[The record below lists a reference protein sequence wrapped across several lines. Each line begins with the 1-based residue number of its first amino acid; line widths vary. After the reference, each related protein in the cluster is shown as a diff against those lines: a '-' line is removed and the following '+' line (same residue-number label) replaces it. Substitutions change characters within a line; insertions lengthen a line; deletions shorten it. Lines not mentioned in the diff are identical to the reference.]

1 LTVLEPRNFIANIP
15 PFERLNANELDTVAA
30 AVDIEYFKSGT
41 KLLNRGESP
50 SRLYIIIKGIVA
62 ERAPDGSVT
71 LHETQDTFSA
81 LALLSETCQSDFT
94 VQEEALCYL
103 LPRETFKHLSNT
115 NPNFVNFYYQT
126 LSQRLNWL
134 MEQREVKELASFMVA
149 KIRDAYIHPPIWVA
163 AEDSIYRAVE
173 ILKQNK
179 ATSVLVK
186 NGNQTGIVTDTDIRE
201 HVVLQRKSVDTP
213 VGEIATYQLLGLK
226 AEEYLF
232 NALLQMT
239 RHTVKRL
246 VINDGE
252 QIIGVL
258 DQMDLLSYFSHH
270 SHLVNVQIER
280 ATEIEQLEKA
290 SRDIANVIQAL
301 YGRGVKIHAITQ
313 LVTELNRKL
322 FRKLYS
328 LLIPPEVIAN
338 SCLIVMGSEGRGEQI
353 LKTDQDNAL
362 ILRDGFAY
370 SGLNNLLQQFTAAL
384 KKLGYPLCPGE
395 VMVSNPQWIKP
406 LYDFREQ
413 IYAWLNTPQQP
424 ASLMNL
430 AIFYDATAV
439 AGDLALLTMAK
450 DYLWEHLGS
459 TPLFFTHFAKP
470 TLAFETP
477 LGWFAQF
484 IVDNRHQGGLDI
496 KKGGIFPIV
505 HGVRSLALEQRLTS
519 TNTIERIQI
528 LQEIGRFDQEFTEE
542 LTEAFA
548 FMLSLRLEAELQQM
562 QRNEPPNNYIQ
573 PHQLSKPERD
583 LLRDSLK
590 IVNRFKDFITYH
602 FHLNMVT

>member
-1 LTVLEPRNFIANIP
+1 MTVLEPRSFIVNIP
-15 PFERLNANELDTVAA
+15 PFERLNASELDTVAA

-41 KLLNRGESP
+41 KLLNRGENP
-50 SRLYIIIKGIVA
+50 LYLYIIIKGIVA
-62 ERAPDGSVT
+62 ERAPDGSIT

-81 LALLSETCQSDFT
+81 LALLSKTCQSDFT

-103 LPRETFKHLSNT
+103 LPQVTFEHLSNT

-126 LSQRLNWL
+126 LSQRLNSL

-163 AEDSIYRAVE
+163 AADSIYRAVA

-179 ATSVLVK
+179 ATSVLVR
-186 NGNQTGIVTDTDIRE
+186 NGNQIGIVTDTDIRE

-213 VGEIATYQLLGLK
+213 VGEIATYQLLGMK
-226 AEEYLF
+226 AEEFLF

-252 QIIGVL
+252 KIIGVL
-258 DQMDLLSYFSHH
+258 EQMDLLSYFSHH

-280 ATEIEQLEKA
+280 ATDVDQLEKA

-322 FRKLYS
+322 FRKLYN

-395 VMVSNPQWIKP
+395 VMVSNPHWLKP
-406 LYDFREQ
+406 LHDFREQ

-439 AGDLALLTMAK
+439 AGDLALLTTAK
-450 DYLWEHLGS
+450 DYLLEHLES
-459 TPLFFTHFAKP
+459 TPRFFTHFAKP

-505 HGVRSLALEQRLTS
+505 HGVRSLALEQKLTG

-528 LQEIGRFDQEFTEE
+528 LQEIGRFDQEFAEE

-590 IVNRFKDFITYH
+590 MVNRFKDFITYH
-602 FHLNMVT
+602 FRLNMVT

>member
-1 LTVLEPRNFIANIP
+1 LTIPELKSFITNIS
-15 PFERLNANELDTVAA
+15 PFDRLNSSELDTVTA

-41 KLLNRGESP
+41 KLINRGESP
-50 SRLYIIIKGIVA
+50 LYLYIVIKGIIA
-62 ERAPDGSVT
+62 EQAPDSSIT
-71 LHETQDTFSA
+71 LYETQDTFSA
-81 LALLSETCQSDFT
+81 LALLSGTSKSNFT

-103 LPRETFKHLSNT
+103 LPQATFLNLSRT
-115 NPNFVNFYYQT
+115 NPNFGNFYYQT

-134 MEQREVKELASFMVA
+134 MEQREAKELASFMVA
-149 KIRDAYIHPPIWVA
+149 KIRDTYIHPPIWVA

-173 ILKQNK
+173 ILKQHK

-213 VGEIATYQLLGLK
+213 VGAIATYQLLGMK
-226 AEEYLF
+226 SEEFLF

-246 VINDGE
+246 VIDDGE
-252 QIIGVL
+252 NIIGVL

-280 ATEIEQLEKA
+280 ATDMDQLKKA
-290 SRDIANVIQAL
+290 SRDLANVIQAL

-322 FRKLYS
+322 FRKLYN
-328 LLIPPEVIAN
+328 LLIPQAVITN

-362 ILRDGFAY
+362 ILRNGFAY
-370 SGLNNLLQQFTAAL
+370 SGLNNLLKQFTIAL
-384 KKLGYPLCPGE
+384 KELGYPPCRGE
-395 VMVSNPQWIKP
+395 VMVSNPQWVKP
-406 LYDFREQ
+406 LDDFCEQ

-439 AGDLALLTMAK
+439 AGDSALLAATK
-450 DYLWEHLGS
+450 DYLWKHLES
-459 TPLFFTHFAKP
+459 TPVFFTHFAKT

-484 IVDNRHQGGLDI
+484 IVDKQHDDGLDL

-505 HGVRSLALEQRLTS
+505 HGVRSLALEHKLIH
-519 TNTIERIQI
+519 TNTIERIQMF
-528 LQEIGRFDQEFTEE
+528 QEMGQFNREFAEE

-548 FMLSLRLEAELQQM
+548 FMLSLRLETELQQL
-562 QRNEPPNNYIQ
+562 QRNEPLNDYIQ
-573 PHQLSKPERD
+573 PHKLSKPERD

-590 IVNRFKDFITYH
+590 IVNRFKEFITYH
-602 FHLNMVT
+602 FRLNMIT

>member
-1 LTVLEPRNFIANIP
+1 LTVPEQRSFIANIP
-15 PFERLNANELDTVAA
+15 PFDRLNASELDTVTA
-30 AVDIEYFKSGT
+30 AVDVEYFKSGT
-41 KLLNRGESP
+41 KLINRGASP
-50 SRLYIIIKGIVA
+50 SYLYIIIKGIV
-62 ERAPDGSVT
+62 EEHAPDGSIT

-81 LALLSETCQSDFT
+81 LALLSGTCQSDFT

-103 LPRETFKHLSNT
+103 LPQATFEHLSKT

-134 MEQREVKELASFMVA
+134 MEQREAKELASFMVA

-163 AEDSIYRAVE
+163 AEDSIYQAVE

-186 NGNQTGIVTDTDIRE
+186 KGTQTGIVTDTDIRE

-213 VGEIATYQLLGLK
+213 VGEIATYQLLGMQ
-226 AEEYLF
+226 AEEFLF

-246 VINDGE
+246 VIDDGE
-252 QIIGVL
+252 KIIGVL

-280 ATEIEQLEKA
+280 ATDIDQLNKA

-322 FRKLYS
+322 FRKLYN

-370 SGLNNLLQQFTAAL
+370 SGLNNLLQQFTTAL

-395 VMVSNPQWIKP
+395 VMVSNPQWVKP

-424 ASLMNL
+424 TSLMNL

-439 AGDLALLTMAK
+439 AGDTTLLTTAK
-450 DYLWEHLGS
+450 DYLWEYLEN
-459 TPLFFTHFAKP
+459 TPIFFTHFAKP

-484 IVDNRHQGGLDI
+484 IVDDHHQGGLDI

-505 HGVRSLALEQRLTS
+505 HGVRSLALEYKLTS
-519 TNTIERIQI
+519 TNTIERIQTF
-528 LQEIGRFDQEFTEE
+528 QETGRFAQEFAEE

-548 FMLSLRLEAELQQM
+548 FMLSLRLETELQQM
-562 QRNEPPNNYIQ
+562 QRNEPLSNYIQ

-590 IVNRFKDFITYH
+590 IVNRLKDFITYH

>member
-1 LTVLEPRNFIANIP
+1 MTVPDQTSFIASIP
-15 PFERLNANELDTVAA
+15 PFDRLNANELDIITA

-41 KLLNRGESP
+41 KLINRGESP
-50 SRLYIIIKGIVA
+50 SYLYIVIKGIVE
-62 ERAPDGSVT
+62 ERAPDGSIN

-81 LALLSETCQSDFT
+81 LALLSGICQGDFM
-94 VQEEALCYL
+94 VREEVLCYL
-103 LPRETFKHLSNT
+103 LPKATFLQLSETNSH
-115 NPNFVNFYYQT
+115 FVNFYYQT

-134 MEQREVKELASFMVA
+134 MEQREAKELASFMVA
-149 KIRDAYIHPPIWVA
+149 RIRDTYIHPPIWVA

-173 ILKQNK
+173 ILKQHK
-179 ATSVLVK
+179 ATSVLVR
-186 NGNQTGIVTDTDIRE
+186 NGTQVGIVTDTDIRE

-213 VGEIATYQLLGLK
+213 VGEIATYQLLGMK
-226 AEEYLF
+226 SEEFLF

-246 VINDGE
+246 VIDDGE
-252 QIIGVL
+252 NIIGVL

-280 ATEIEQLEKA
+280 ATDIGQLKKA
-290 SRDIANVIQAL
+290 NRDIANVIQAL

-328 LLIPPEVIAN
+328 LLIPPAVIAN

-362 ILRDGFAY
+362 ILRDDFVY
-370 SGLNNLLQQFTAAL
+370 SGLNKLLKQFTIAL
-384 KKLGYPLCPGE
+384 KELGYPLCPGE
-395 VMVSNPQWIKP
+395 VMVSNPQWVKP

-413 IYAWLNTPQQP
+413 IYAWLNNPQQP

-439 AGDLALLTMAK
+439 AGNFALLTTAK
-450 DYLWEHLGS
+450 DYLLEHLES
-459 TPLFFTHFAKP
+459 TPAFLTHFAKP

-484 IVDNRHQGGLDI
+484 IVNKKHHDGIDI

-505 HGVRSLALEQRLTS
+505 HGVRSLALEHKLTS

-528 LQEIGRFDQEFTEE
+528 LQKVGRFDREFAEE

-548 FMLSLRLEAELQQM
+548 FMLSLRLEIELQQR
-562 QRNEPPNNYIQ
+562 QRNEPLNNYIQ
-573 PHQLSKPERD
+573 LNQLSKPERD

-590 IVNRFKDFITYH
+590 MVNRFKDFITYH
-602 FHLNMVT
+602 FRLNMVT

>member
-1 LTVLEPRNFIANIP
+1 MTVPDQRNFIASIP
-15 PFERLNANELDTVAA
+15 PFDRLNESELDTVTA
-30 AVDIEYFKSGT
+30 AVDIEYFKSGA
-41 KLLNRGESP
+41 KLINQGENP
-50 SRLYIIIKGIVA
+50 PHLYIVIKGIVE
-62 ERAPDGSVT
+62 ERAPDGSIT

-81 LALLSETCQSDFT
+81 MALLSGTCRGDFT

-103 LPRETFKHLSNT
+103 LPKATFLHMSKT
-115 NPNFVNFYYQT
+115 NPNFVNFYYQS
-126 LSQRLNWL
+126 LSQRLNRL
-134 MEQREVKELASFMVA
+134 MEQRETKELASFMVA
-149 KIRDAYIHPPIWVA
+149 KIRDAYIHPPIFVA
-163 AEDSIYRAVE
+163 AQDSIYRAVE

-179 ATSVLVK
+179 ATSVLV
-186 NGNQTGIVTDTDIRE
+186 GNNTRTGIVTDTDIRE
-201 HVVLQRKSVDTP
+201 HVVLQRKPVDTP
-213 VGEIATYQLLGLK
+213 VGEIASYKLLSMKLDDF
-226 AEEYLF
+226 LF
-232 NALLQMT
+232 DALLQMT

-246 VINDGE
+246 IIYDGE
-252 QIIGVL
+252 AIIGIL

-280 ATEIEQLEKA
+280 ATDIDRLKKA
-290 SRDIANVIQAL
+290 GRDIANVIQTL

-328 LLIPPEVIAN
+328 LLIPQEVIAN

-370 SGLNNLLQQFTAAL
+370 SGLNNLLKQFTTAL
-384 KKLGYPLCPGE
+384 KELGYPLCPGE
-395 VMVSNPQWIKP
+395 VMVSNPQWVKP

-413 IYAWLNTPQQP
+413 IDDWLNTPQKP

-439 AGDLALLTMAK
+439 AGDADLLTTAK
-450 DYLWEHLGS
+450 DYLFDHLRNA
-459 TPLFFTHFAKP
+459 PCFFTHFAKP
-470 TLAFETP
+470 TLSFETP

-484 IVDNRHQGGLDI
+484 IVDKKHQGGLDI

-505 HGVRSLALEQRLTS
+505 HGIRSLALEHKLIG
-519 TNTIERIQI
+519 TNTIERIQA
-528 LQEIGRFDQEFTEE
+528 LQEIGTFDREFAEE
-542 LTEAFA
+542 LIETFS
-548 FMLSLRLEAELQQM
+548 FILSLRLETELQQL
-562 QRNEPPNNYIQ
+562 QRNEPHSNYIQ
-573 PHQLSKPERD
+573 PNHLTKPERD

-602 FHLNMVT
+602 FRLNMVT